1 MSLNAVPVTDTRP
14 YFRPV
19 SRELVALL
27 NEITPADWDRPTVA
41 GRWLVRDVVAH
52 LLDTTMR
59 RLSFHRD
66 RHEPPKPEHPPAN
79 EREFV
84 AFIND
89 LNQQWVGVARRLSP
103 RVMTDLYARA
113 SEDLAAFVESLPL
126 DAPALFPVS
135 WAGEDASAGWF
146 DIGREFTE
154 QFHHQMQIRDAVG
167 AAPLHDPAWLAA
179 FLLIAVR
186 GLPHAYRETAAD
198 EGATVT
204 IDVTGPSGGGVDAA
218 AGWRAVVAVGG
229 RRRSRDHD
237 DRVERRYRLA
247 APVQR
252 PAARAGHRSNR
263 HDRRAVTRCAA
274 RSGTVGH
281 RVTEV
286 HV

>member
-154 QFHHQMQIRDAVG
+154 QFHHQMQIRNAVG
-167 AAPLHDPAWLAA
+167 AAPLQDPAWLAA

-204 IDVTGPSGGGVDAA
+204 IDVTGPSGGVWTLRRDRGRWSLWAGAA
-218 AGWRAVVAVGG
+218 DRATTTIVLSDDTAWRLLFNALPPAQAIDRIVTTGE
-229 RRRSRDHD
+229 RS
-237 DRVERRYRLA
+237 LA
-247 APVQR
+247 EPLVQ
-252 PAARAGHRSNR
+252 
-263 HDRRAVTRCAA
+263 A
-274 RSGTVGH
+274 RSVI
-281 RVTEV
+281 V
-286 HV
+286 

>member
-1 MSLNAVPVTDTRP
+1 MSLNVVPVTDTRA

-66 RHEPPKPEHPPAN
+66 RHEPPKSEHPPAN

-135 WAGEDASAGWF
+135 WAGEDASAAWF

-167 AAPLHDPAWLAA
+167 AAPLHDPAWLAE

-186 GLPHAYRETAAD
+186 GLPHAYREIAAD

-204 IDVTGPSGGGVDAA
+204 IDVTGPSGGVWTLRRD
-218 AGWRAVVAVGG
+218 GG
-229 RRRSRDHD
+229 RWSLLAGAADRATTTIVLSDDTAWRLLFNALPPAQAIDRIVTTGERS
-237 DRVERRYRLA
+237 LA
-247 APVQR
+247 APFVQ
-252 PAARAGHRSNR
+252 
-263 HDRRAVTRCAA
+263 A
-274 RSGTVGH
+274 RSVI
-281 RVTEV
+281 V
-286 HV
+286 

>member
-204 IDVTGPSGGGVDAA
+204 IDVTGPSGGVWTLRRDGGQWSLWAGAA
-218 AGWRAVVAVGG
+218 DRATTTIVLSDDTAWRLLFNALPPAQAIDRIVTTGE
-229 RRRSRDHD
+229 RS
-237 DRVERRYRLA
+237 LA
-247 APVQR
+247 APLVQ
-252 PAARAGHRSNR
+252 
-263 HDRRAVTRCAA
+263 A
-274 RSGTVGH
+274 RSVI
-281 RVTEV
+281 V
-286 HV
+286 

>member
-1 MSLNAVPVTDTRP
+1 VSLSALPVTDTRP
-14 YFRPV
+14 FFRPV

-27 NEITPADWDRPTVA
+27 NTLEPADWDRPTIA

-66 RHEPPKPEHPPAN
+66 RHEPPKPEQPPAN
-79 EREFV
+79 EQEFV
-84 AFIND
+84 AFINE
-89 LNQQWVGVARRLSP
+89 LNRQWIELARRMSP

-167 AAPLHDPAWLAA
+167 APPLPDPAWLRA
-179 FLLIAVR
+179 FLLIALR
-186 GLPHAYRETAAD
+186 GLPHAYRQTRAEN
-198 EGATVT
+198 GATVS
-204 IDVTGPSGGGVDAA
+204 IDVTGPSGGMWTLRRDGERWSLWAGAADRADATIVLSDDTA
-218 AGWRAVVAVGG
+218 WRLLFNALPPARAV
-229 RRRSRDHD
+229 
-237 DRVERRYRLA
+237 DRIVTTGEPSLA
-247 APVQR
+247 APLV
-252 PAARAGHRSNR
+252 H
-263 HDRRAVTRCAA
+263 A
-274 RSGTVGH
+274 RSVI
-281 RVTEV
+281 V
-286 HV
+286 